1 MDKFVTLVE
10 QVVLLLGQ
18 ASLLVSYTRQLGND
32 NEDPRKA
39 KTMFKKFENVL
50 RESETH
56 HFGKKFL
63 SHMIEI
69 EKSKK

>member
-39 KTMFKKFENVL
+39 KTMFKEFENVL
-50 RESETH
+50 RKSETH
-56 HFGKKFL
+56 PFGKKVL